1 MDAKKRIGA
10 RIRQARREKNLSQA
24 DVSKYYGSSVAFISQ
39 VERGITGVGINTL
52 RRFAGSLDKPVSW
65 FLSDTADIPP
75 RPLPAI
81 ISDFE
86 LATAHLKAVSV
97 PVLGTIP
104 AGYPFP
110 EEESISEYITIPK
123 SMLGAVR
130 TNRYIYALRV
140 SGDSLQED
148 GIISGDLVVLD
159 PKAGIQDG
167 KIYALRLGNEV
178 VLRHL
183 HRENSHLR
191 LEAANANYQPIL
203 VDEVEILGQVVVSL
217 RKY

>member
-10 RIRQARREKNLSQA
+10 RIRQARREKDLSQA
-24 DVSKYYGSSVAFISQ
+24 NVSEYYGSSAAFISQ
-39 VERGITGVGINTL
+39 VERGVTGIGIDTL
-52 RRFAGSLDKPVSW
+52 RRLAGSLDKPVSW
-65 FLSDTADIPP
+65 FLHDAADKPP

-86 LATAHLKAVSV
+86 LAAARLKAVSV
-97 PVLGTIP
+97 PVLGAIP

-110 EEESISEYITIPK
+110 EEESVSEHITVPK
-123 SMLGAVR
+123 SMLGAARV
-130 TNRYIYALRV
+130 NHHIYALRV

-148 GIISGDLVVLD
+148 GIVSGDLVVLD
-159 PKAGIQDG
+159 PKAEIQDG

-191 LEAANANYQPIL
+191 LEAANAGYQAIL